1 MLLVFLMLLVFYAF
15 GDLCFWCSMLLV
27 FSVMVSLFPGSGVSY
42 YGFSLSLSLSL
53 LSLFLSL
60 FLSLSFSF
68 LTRWSMVWSLC
79 SDALVL
85 LLYGLFV
92 LMLWCFYGLISLF

>member
-1 MLLVFLMLLVFYAF
+1 
-15 GDLCFWCSMLLV
+15 FWCSMLLV

-53 LSLFLSL
+53 SLFLSL
-60 FLSLSFSF
+60 FP
-68 LTRWSMVWSLC
+68 VVYG
-79 SDALVL
+79 LV
-85 LLYGLFV
+85 LFV